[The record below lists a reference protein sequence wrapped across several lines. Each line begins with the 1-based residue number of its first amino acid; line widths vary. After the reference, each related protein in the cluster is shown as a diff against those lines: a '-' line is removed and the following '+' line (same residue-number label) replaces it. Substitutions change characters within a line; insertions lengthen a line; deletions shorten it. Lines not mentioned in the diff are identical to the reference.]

1 MARFVVEMVFETA
14 DERLAEVRPS
24 HRRYWEDLA
33 ARGVLLGGGLYADES
48 GGLMLCE
55 AADEAAMRRLVDGD
69 PYVRVKLVRSVKIRE
84 WHVLVGGLTLPSDRD
99 PEPRQLGF
107 TMVSGDNSG
116 SLVARIESG
125 PRITRAA
132 VAAGPALTAHE
143 QRIAALIV
151 GGKTNREIADQFRVS
166 VRAVELHITSI
177 YRKLGINRRAQL
189 ASALA
194 A

>member
-1 MARFVVEMVFETA
+1 MPRFVVEMVFETEA
-14 DERLAEVRPS
+14 ERLGEVRPA

-33 ARGVLLGGGLYADES
+33 ARGVLLGGGLYTDES

-55 AADEAAMRRLVDGD
+55 AADDTALRRLVEGD
-69 PYVRVKLVRSVKIRE
+69 PYMRAKLLRSVKIRE
-84 WHVLVGGLTLPSDRD
+84 WRVLVGGLNLPGGHD

-107 TMVSGDNSG
+107 TMASGPG
-116 SLVARIESG
+116 SLISRIENG

-132 VAAGPALTAHE
+132 MASARALTAHE

-151 GGKTNREIADQFRVS
+151 GGKTNREIATQFRVS

-189 ASALA
+189 AGALA

>member
-1 MARFVVEMVFETA
+1 MARFVVEMVFETQ
-14 DERLAEVRPS
+14 DERLGVVRPA

-33 ARGVLLGGGLYADES
+33 ARGVLLGGGLYTDES

-55 AADEAAMRRLVDGD
+55 AADDSALRRLVDGD
-69 PYVRVKLVRSVKIRE
+69 PYVRAKLVRSVKIRE
-84 WHVLVGGLTLPSDRD
+84 WHVLVGGLKLPVGRE
-99 PEPRQLGF
+99 PEPQQLGF
-107 TMVSGDNSG
+107 TMGSSTG
-116 SLVARIESG
+116 SLISRIENG
-125 PRITRAA
+125 PRIARAA
-132 VAAGPALTAHE
+132 VVGGRGLTAHE

-151 GGKTNREIADQFRVS
+151 RGKTNREIATQFRVS

>member
-1 MARFVVEMVFETA
+1 MARFVVEMVFATE
-14 DERLAEVRPS
+14 DERLGEVRPA

-33 ARGVLLGGGLYADES
+33 VRGVLLGGGLYTDET

-55 AADEAAMRRLVDGD
+55 AADDAALRRLVDGD
-69 PYVRVKLVRSVKIRE
+69 PYVRGKLVRSVKIRE
-84 WHVLVGGLTLPSDRD
+84 WHVLVGGLKIPAGRE
-99 PEPRQLGF
+99 PEPQQLGF
-107 TMVSGDNSG
+107 TMASTG
-116 SLVARIESG
+116 SLISRIENG

-132 VAAGPALTAHE
+132 VAAGRALTAHE

-151 GGKTNREIADQFRVS
+151 GGKTNREIATQFRVS

-189 ASALA
+189 AGALA

>member
-1 MARFVVEMVFETA
+1 MARFVVEMVFETQ
-14 DERLAEVRPS
+14 DERLGEVRPA
-24 HRRYWEDLA
+24 HRRYWEELA
-33 ARGVLLGGGLYADES
+33 VRGVLLGGGLYTDES

-55 AADEAAMRRLVDGD
+55 AADSSALRRLVDGD
-69 PYVRVKLVRSVKIRE
+69 PYVRGKLVRSVKIRE
-84 WHVLVGGLTLPSDRD
+84 WHVLVGDLTTPVGRE
-99 PEPRQLGF
+99 PEPQQLGF
-107 TMVSGDNSG
+107 TMGSGAG
-116 SLVARIESG
+116 SLISRIENG

-132 VAAGPALTAHE
+132 VASGRPLTAHE

-151 GGKTNREIADQFRVS
+151 RGKTNREIATQFRVS

>member
-1 MARFVVEMVFETA
+1 MARFVVEMAFEVE
-14 DERLAEVRPS
+14 DERLDEVRPA

-33 ARGVLLGGGLYADES
+33 TRGVLLGGGLYTDES

-55 AADEAAMRRLVDGD
+55 AADDAALRRLVDDD
-69 PYVRVKLVRSVKIRE
+69 PYVRGKLVRSVKIRE
-84 WHVLVGGLTLPSDRD
+84 WHVLVGGLTRPAGRT
-99 PEPRQLGF
+99 PEPQQLGF
-107 TMVSGDNSG
+107 TMGSGKG
-116 SLVARIESG
+116 SLISRIENG
-125 PRITRAA
+125 PRISRAA
-132 VAAGPALTAHE
+132 VAAGRALTAHE
-143 QRIAALIV
+143 HRIAALIV
-151 GGKTNREIADQFRVS
+151 VGKTNREIATQFRVS

>member
-1 MARFVVEMVFETA
+1 MPRFVVEMVFGAEV
-14 DERLAEVRPS
+14 ERLGEVRPA

-33 ARGVLLGGGLYADES
+33 VGGVLLGGGLYTDES

-55 AADEAAMRRLVDGD
+55 AADDTALRRLVDGD
-69 PYVRVKLVRSVKIRE
+69 PYVRAKLVRSVKIRE
-84 WHVLVGGLTLPSDRD
+84 WHVLVGGMKLPCGHD

-107 TMVSGDNSG
+107 TMASAPD
-116 SLVARIESG
+116 SLISRIENG

-132 VAAGPALTAHE
+132 VAAGRALTAHE
-143 QRIAALIV
+143 DRIAALIV
-151 GGKTNREIADQFRVS
+151 GGKTNREIATQFRVS

-189 ASALA
+189 AVALA